1 MLADSDTDIIITFV
15 IKLQLKL
22 TKKSKSKSDDKNV
35 GAVSNAP
42 PLDSG
47 LLQEELQKK
56 IIENA
61 QFASQVSAY
70 R

>member
-1 MLADSDTDIIITFV
+1 MTNLF
-15 IKLQLKL
+15 QLKL
-22 TKKSKSKSDDKNV
+22 TKKSKNKDDKSL

-61 QFASQVSAY
+61 QFASKVK
-70 R
+70 